1 MYLWSILCACTKI
14 TVVMLSQA
22 EVRPFFTP
30 PPPQAPFIGCEREC
44 DTFRCYRVR
53 SKLTCERAE
62 CVFSAHHCLNL
73 WGDSEETMMQNSQGA
88 AEEGSGLFWCM
99 SCCGNVTW
107 NELCG
112 PTDGFFFFF
121 FFPSHVLALWP
132 RFKKENALGKNRNRC
147 TIFSSFVY
155 ISIYVNKFLNQCIL
169 LCT

>member
-1 MYLWSILCACTKI
+1 VYLWSILCACTKI

-22 EVRPFFTP
+22 EVRPFFT

-121 FFPSHVLALWP
+121 FFFSPPMFWLFDQDSKKKMLWVKIETDAQYLAVL
-132 RFKKENALGKNRNRC
+132 F
-147 TIFSSFVY
+147 
-155 ISIYVNKFLNQCIL
+155 ISLYM
-169 LCT
+169 

>member
-121 FFPSHVLALWP
+121 FSPPMFWLFDQDSKKKMLWVKIETDAQYLAVL
-132 RFKKENALGKNRNRC
+132 F
-147 TIFSSFVY
+147 
-155 ISIYVNKFLNQCIL
+155 ISLYM
-169 LCT
+169 